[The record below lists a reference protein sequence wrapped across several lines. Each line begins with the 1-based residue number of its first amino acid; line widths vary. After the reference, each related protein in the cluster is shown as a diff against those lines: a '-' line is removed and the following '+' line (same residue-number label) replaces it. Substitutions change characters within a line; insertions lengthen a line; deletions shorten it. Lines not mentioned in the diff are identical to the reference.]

1 MRETMTEKEAKLMQ
15 GRGEFCL
22 IDDTAAK
29 SMFVAEDE
37 GRTRTF
43 KKAQKFTTVKA
54 AADYAKYHGI
64 SKYRVV
70 MFVKENPMSKEIKET
85 PIEESALPFG
95 GGVIMPHVVSPEVTG
110 GEVTT
115 PRIVPKILP
124 SVGYKGGETDE
135 QWW

>member
-43 KKAQKFTTVKA
+43 KKAQKFKTVEA
-54 AADYAKYHGI
+54 AADYAKCHGI

-70 MFVKENPMSKEIKET
+70 MFVKENPMSKEET

-95 GGVIMPHVVSPEVTG
+95 GGVIMPHVVSPEIAG

>member
-1 MRETMTEKEAKLMQ
+1 MRETMTEKEEKLMQ

-29 SMFVAEDE
+29 SMFVAEDD
-37 GRTRTF
+37 GRTRTS

-54 AADYAKYHGI
+54 AADYAKCHGI

-95 GGVIMPHVVSPEVTG
+95 GGVIMPHVVSPEITG
-110 GEVTT
+110 GEVAT

-124 SVGYKGGETDE
+124 NVGHKGGETDE
-135 QWW
+135 Q

>member
-1 MRETMTEKEAKLMQ
+1 MRETMTKKEEKLMQ

-29 SMFVAEDE
+29 SMFVTEDE

-43 KKAQKFTTVKA
+43 KKAQKFKTVEA
-54 AADYAKYHGI
+54 AADYAKCHGI
-64 SKYRVV
+64 SKYRLV
-70 MFVKENPMSKEIKET
+70 MFVKENPMSKETKET

-95 GGVIMPHVVSPEVTG
+95 GCVIMPHVVSPEITG
-110 GEVTT
+110 GEVAT

-124 SVGYKGGETDE
+124 SVGHKGGETDE
-135 QWW
+135 Q